1 MCRQPDQSP
10 ERTRPADLTPSQW
23 TAVDRVSGPLLVLA
37 GPGSG
42 KTRVITRRIA
52 RMVDRGIDA
61 RRILAITFTN
71 KAAKEMASR
80 VAELLP
86 GRHVWVSTFH
96 RFCARLLRERAAA
109 VGLSPNFSIYD
120 TADQLQVIRQVLHRL
135 DLDMVHYPPARIA
148 ARISRAKNDGQSA
161 EQYIQAFDQS
171 VGDHIQGVV
180 AKVFPVYQQGLLESN
195 AVDFDDLLL
204 HVATLLC
211 ENPELRSQLD
221 ERFQYVLVDEYQDT
235 NLAQYRILA
244 ALSQDHANLCVTGDP
259 DQSIYG
265 WRGAQIDN
273 ILRFET
279 DFPKAAVVRLEENF
293 RSTKQIV
300 RAASTLI
307 AFNTLRK
314 EKALVTEND
323 EGEAVELLTYRDA
336 GDEAEQ
342 IAHRIRQLAE
352 SGGGAFADVAVV
364 YRVNALS
371 REIEIALARHGIPY
385 QLAAG
390 VAFYDR
396 TEIKDMLAY
405 LRVLNNPDDRNA
417 LLRIVNKP
425 ARGIGKRTLSRL
437 SEWADT
443 NGSSLRDALT
453 RAGDHPDLSKRAKK
467 ALAGF
472 VQLMRALDE
481 AATGSVEQ
489 LLGTIIE
496 RTSYTAD
503 WLGSELEQDRQRLAN
518 IHELVSAASQ
528 YDLASGGEGTL
539 EEFLEETSL
548 VNEIDNVDET
558 AGRVT
563 LMTLHAA
570 KGLEFS
576 VVFVVAVEQ
585 DLIPHERALRTED
598 LRELEE
604 ERRLLF
610 VGMTRAQERLYLTRA
625 RVRQVRGRAM
635 PTIPSSFLSEL
646 KPVITY
652 QEEDSEEGESQLPAQ
667 SVGERTVETGE
678 RPAAAAVDASLVM
691 TAADLLNGTRKTAEI
706 PTGFAAGMTVR
717 HPRYGLGTIISVSGM
732 SRNQTLTVEF
742 HGDGK
747 QKTFVASKSPLQPV
761 GLD

>member
-1 MCRQPDQSP
+1 MCRQTDQSP
-10 ERTRPADLTPSQW
+10 EQTRPADLTPNQW
-23 TAVDRVSGPLLVLA
+23 TAIDRISGPLLVLA

-52 RMVDRGIDA
+52 RMVERGIDS

-109 VGLSPNFSIYD
+109 VGLRPNFSIYD
-120 TADQLQVIRQVLHRL
+120 TADQFQLVRHVLHSL
-135 DLDMVHYPPARIA
+135 DLDAVHYPPARIA

-161 EQYIQAFDQS
+161 DQYLQAFDQS

-180 AKVFPVYQQGLLESN
+180 AKVFPVYQQGLLDSN

-235 NLAQYRILA
+235 NLVQYRILA

-273 ILRFET
+273 ILRFEA
-279 DFPKAAVVRLEENF
+279 DFPQAAVVRLEENF

-300 RAASTLI
+300 RAAATLI
-307 AFNTLRK
+307 DFNTLRK
-314 EKALVTEND
+314 EKTLVTEND
-323 EGEAVELLTYRDA
+323 EGKAVELLTFRDA
-336 GDEAEQ
+336 SDEAEQ

-352 SGGGAFADVAVV
+352 SDGGSFSDVAVV

-371 REIEIALARHGIPY
+371 HEIEIALARHGIPY
-385 QLAAG
+385 QVAAG

-405 LRVLNNPDDRNA
+405 LRVINNPDDRNA

-425 ARGIGKRTLSRL
+425 TRGIGKRTLSRL
-437 SEWADT
+437 SQWADT
-443 NGSSLRDALT
+443 NGLSLMEALT
-453 RAGDHPDLSKRAKK
+453 RTGDHPDLSKRAKK

-472 VQLMRALDE
+472 VQLMRLLVDADS
-481 AATGSVEQ
+481 GSVEQ
-489 LLGTIIE
+489 LLGTIID
-496 RTSYTAD
+496 RTAYTAD
-503 WLGSELEQDRQRLAN
+503 WRGSELEENRQRLAN
-518 IHELVSAASQ
+518 IDELVSAASQ
-528 YDLASGGEGTL
+528 YDLASGGEGRL

-570 KGLEFS
+570 KGLEFP

-598 LRELEE
+598 IRELEE

-610 VGMTRAQERLYLTRA
+610 VGMTRAQQRLYLTRA

-635 PTIPSSFLSEL
+635 PTIPSSFLSEII
-646 KPVITY
+646 PVITY
-652 QEEDSEEGESQLPAQ
+652 QAEDSNEEESQLPPQPDSEAELT
-667 SVGERTVETGE
+667 ERISE
-678 RPAAAAVDASLVM
+678 RPTSEGSSLVM
-691 TAADLLNGTRKTAEI
+691 TAADLLNGERKTAEI

-717 HPRYGLGTIISVSGM
+717 HPRYGLGTVISVSGM